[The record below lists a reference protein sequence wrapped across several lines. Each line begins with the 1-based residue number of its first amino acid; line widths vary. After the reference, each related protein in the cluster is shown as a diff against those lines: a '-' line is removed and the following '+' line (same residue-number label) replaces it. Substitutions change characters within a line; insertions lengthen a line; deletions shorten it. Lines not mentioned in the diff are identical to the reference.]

1 MTCISLSYFVIA
13 FRVRITGN
21 LLFVC
26 YFGRK
31 RFCIYSKARVEIG
44 FLVFWLFKICF
55 IHLDYVRFK

>member
-1 MTCISLSYFVIA
+1 MHSLTYFVIA

-44 FLVFWLFKICF
+44 FRCF
-55 IHLDYVRFK
+55 GFSRSVLYI